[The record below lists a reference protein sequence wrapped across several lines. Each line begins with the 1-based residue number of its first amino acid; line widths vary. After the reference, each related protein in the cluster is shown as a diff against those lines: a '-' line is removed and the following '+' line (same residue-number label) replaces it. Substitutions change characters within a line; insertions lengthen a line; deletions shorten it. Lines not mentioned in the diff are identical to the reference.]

1 MTDTMLIDT
10 LNTYRTSQLRA
21 AGCRRCARTRARWL
35 KTEFARLHR
44 TS

>member
-21 AGCRRCARTRARWL
+21 AGRCARTRARWL